1 MRAMATK
8 AVFNSS
14 IPADEPIV
22 LRPGVMHR
30 EADFHAGARHYALP
44 PEHPERAAKGDLG
57 FAGLPPPDHSFE
69 SPEAAPFD
77 KLRKR

>member
-1 MRAMATK
+1 MATK
-8 AVFNSS
+8 AIFNSS
-14 IPADEPIV
+14 IPVDQPVV

-30 EADFHAGARHYALP
+30 EADSLSDAKHYALP

-57 FAGLPPPDHSFE
+57 FAGLTPACHTFE
-69 SPEAAPFD
+69 GGAGAPAPFD